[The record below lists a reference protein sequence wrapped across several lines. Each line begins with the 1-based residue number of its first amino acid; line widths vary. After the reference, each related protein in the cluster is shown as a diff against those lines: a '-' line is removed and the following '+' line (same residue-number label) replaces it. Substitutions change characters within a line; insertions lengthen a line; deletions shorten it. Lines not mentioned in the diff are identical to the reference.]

1 MTDQGGQ
8 TTTSEA
14 DDPDHAGALAA
25 KLNTLFAAIRPDGG
39 ARQYT
44 NKEVAAAVGCT
55 PVMIGYLR
63 SGARNNPSINLL
75 RSLEAFFGVPHGY
88 LYLDDPGLI
97 RRVDSQLAMLE
108 RMMASGVLRIA
119 QRASMVSAEG
129 LAAVTKMLDAV
140 IELEQAHGGRAED
153 GDA

>member
-1 MTDQGGQ
+1 MTDIGGV
-8 TTTSEA
+8 SA
-14 DDPDHAGALAA
+14 GGDPTLAA
-25 KLNTLFAAIRPDGG
+25 KLNTLFASIRPD
-39 ARQYT
+39 AERQYT

-63 SGARNNPSINLL
+63 SGQRSNPSINLL

-88 LYLDDPGLI
+88 LYLDDPGLT
-97 RRVDSQLAMLE
+97 RRVDDQLAMLE
-108 RMMASGVLRIA
+108 RMTDSGVLRIA

-140 IELEQAHGGRAED
+140 IELERARGER
-153 GDA
+153 DA